1 MKLTCPSEDRL
12 RDFLE
17 GSVNDAEADQI
28 SDHVDDCPVCNSV
41 ILKLESDQDH
51 AIQKLRDGLQLES
64 LLEEPELSYL
74 RNTVAS
80 SLADS
85 VNAIAQEE
93 NKHSGKRL
101 RDYRLVRKIGEGGMG
116 TVYQAV
122 HVHLGKSVAL
132 KILPTDKLRSKHAVE
147 RFRQEMRAVGKLNH
161 PNVVSASDAGAVDG
175 QHFLVMELVEGA
187 DLARIIHDRG
197 TLNVADACGIVR
209 QAAIGLQHAHDIG
222 LVHRDVKPSNLML
235 AIDGSVKL
243 LDLGLAGLN
252 TTDFEPTAN
261 VVITGRL
268 TSVGQVMGTLDYMA
282 PEQIISSTQVDGRA
296 DVYALGVTLFQ
307 LLTKRTPCG
316 DRSADTPERIEA
328 VLKQPP
334 LEIAKIRSDV
344 PQGLCALV
352 MRMLAKEPE
361 NRPQSANDVAEELSR
376 FALDADLVA
385 LAESCKTSLDM
396 PSADI
401 EITDDALFV
410 VSHLHTENEV
420 TPEHQSQSRRAW
432 PRHMPA
438 VGLAMIALIFGILL
452 SVFTFRAKDGTVKV
466 ELPDGVDPNA
476 VRIGLEQDGE
486 TVKIVD
492 SAGDWEVRLVEG
504 QYDVRLLQGADQ
516 FLVEKQTLVV
526 ESQQTAKVKVTWIP
540 LPDPVAIFTSGKF
553 EEGAKAAE
561 ALVDHS
567 PDNGWNHAQAA
578 MMWGSVPLIGGSP
591 NENRENFEKHRRWLA
606 KRWAE
611 TGEGANTIP
620 RICCLRPDPPADLET
635 MLGAVTEESAQHPRE
650 WRYPHSRM
658 MLLYRL
664 GRYQEALE
672 AFADCRRI
680 SPTNRMHI
688 AVDHAWSTM
697 ILYRLGRV
705 EEGRKDHGKSMQL
718 YHALRPSGQ
727 RELPEMWFD
736 FVELGII
743 MCELAMDFEQSPV
756 APSSQQAPIPIVRS
770 IPTTECPNEFQLV
783 KWKAISDT
791 IMDAKLAPNGNRAIF
806 AFEGRPGTY
815 EVWDLD
821 SMGMSRLVANKAH
834 IVRHSV
840 GHPMRSIAI
849 HPSKRIAALGRWHG
863 VVQIVEFENNDV
875 LESREITIGNSPKAN
890 SVAFT
895 DDGRHLLIGYQSSLL
910 VVWDWQQ
917 DRIVAEDLFPWP
929 VWQVRPSES
938 QEEVLVRGQIWKW
951 RTGETKVLVDDQV
964 LEGQWSTDGK
974 SVLLPADQHLRVI
987 DVQSGELTRVY
998 TFEHPVKRFVCLD
1011 GGTRVITGHM
1021 DGAIRLLDLPS
1032 GESVLLG
1039 QLHANHKVDYLV
1051 TDREQNLLLAATG
1064 KRIDRT
1070 IAKDHQIAIWRLG
1083 KHLIE
1088 KPLTELVEASS
1099 RTAQWNAHIKEQMER
1114 ELQTGKSG
1122 RL

>member
-1 MKLTCPSEDRL
+1 MKLTCPSADRL
-12 RDFLE
+12 REFLE
-17 GSVNDAEADQI
+17 GSVDDPAADQI
-28 SDHVDDCPVCNSV
+28 ADHVDDCPTCNVV
-41 ILKLESDQDH
+41 ISKLESDQDQ
-51 AIQKLRDGLQLES
+51 AMQRLRDRLRIEA
-64 LLEEPELSYL
+64 LLDEPELGHL
-74 RNTVAS
+74 RKTVAS
-80 SLADS
+80 SRPDLASSNDHE
-85 VNAIAQEE
+85 AIPDG
-93 NKHSGKRL
+93 GKRL
-101 RDYRLVRKIGEGGMG
+101 RDYRLVKKIGEGGMG

-132 KILPTDKLRSKHAVE
+132 KILPTDKLRSKHSVE
-147 RFRQEMRAVGKLNH
+147 RFRQEMRAVGKVNH

-197 TLNVADACGIVR
+197 TLNVADACEIVR
-209 QAAIGLQHAHDIG
+209 QAATGLQHAHDIG

-235 AIDGSVKL
+235 AIDGTVKL

-252 TTDFEPTAN
+252 STDFEPIPNIVMTD
-261 VVITGRL
+261 RL
-268 TSVGQVMGTLDYMA
+268 TSVGQIMGTLDYMA
-282 PEQIISSTQVDGRA
+282 PEQITASTQVDGRA
-296 DVYALGVTLFQ
+296 DVYALGATLFQ

-316 DRSADTPERIEA
+316 DRSAVTPERIEA

-334 LEIAKIRSDV
+334 LEISKLRSDV
-344 PQGLCALV
+344 PEGLRALI
-352 MRMLAKEPE
+352 MKMLAKEPE
-361 NRPQSANDVAEELSR
+361 NRPQSANDVAEELNR
-376 FALDADLVA
+376 FAVDADLVA

-396 PSADI
+396 PSADV
-401 EITDDALFV
+401 EITDDVSFV
-410 VSHLHTENEV
+410 VSHLHNQNDV
-420 TPEHQSQSRRAW
+420 NPAYQSQSQRVW
-432 PRHMPA
+432 PRHVPA
-438 VGLAMIALIFGILL
+438 VGLAMIALMFGILL
-452 SVFTFRAKDGTVKV
+452 SVFTFRTKDGTVKI
-466 ELPDGVDPNA
+466 EFPDGVDPTA

-492 SAGDWEVRLVEG
+492 SAGDWEVRLAEG

-516 FLVEKQTLVV
+516 FLVENQTLVV

-540 LPDPVAIFTSGKF
+540 LPDPVAIFTSGRF

-561 ALVDHS
+561 TLVDHS
-567 PDNGWNHAQAA
+567 PDNGWNHAQSA
-578 MMWGSVPLIGGSP
+578 MMWGSVPLIGGNP
-591 NENRENFEKHRRWLA
+591 GKNRGYFEKHRRWLA
-606 KRWAE
+606 TRWSE

-620 RICCLRPDPPADLET
+620 RICCLRPEPPADLEL
-635 MLGAVTEESAQHPRE
+635 MLEAVSDESKQHPRD

-672 AFADCRRI
+672 AFYDCRRV
-680 SPTNRMHI
+680 SPTNRIHI

-743 MCELAMDFEQSPV
+743 MTELSMDFEQSPI
-756 APSSQQAPIPIVRS
+756 APSSQQAPIPLVRS
-770 IPTTECPNEFQLV
+770 IPTTECPSEFKLV
-783 KWKAISDT
+783 KWNAISDT
-791 IMDAKLAPNGNRAIF
+791 IMDAKLAPSGSRAIF

-821 SMGMSRLVANKAH
+821 SMGMSRLVADKAH

-863 VVQIVEFENNDV
+863 VVQIVNFENNDV
-875 LESREITIGNSPKAN
+875 LESREITLGNSPKAN

-938 QEEVLVRGQIWKW
+938 QEEILVRGQIWKW
-951 RTGETKVLVDDQV
+951 RTGETKVLVDDQM
-964 LEGQWSTDGK
+964 LEGQWSTDGR
-974 SVLLPADQHLRVI
+974 SVLLPVDQHLRVV

-998 TFEHPVKRFVCLD
+998 TFEHPVKRLVCLG

-1032 GESVLLG
+1032 GENVLLG